1 MSGGLII
8 IINWLS
14 DTKSCQ
20 SVRRWWAAQR
30 HSPETK
36 LLDWCNAISR
46 SSCTAFWFLEF
57 ILDVKQRIVIV
68 CRHQKIQTFSKFPVF
83 MFEKK
88 GPGTK
93 NMPKELHVHCWKKK
107 HQTWRFHGAK
117 TSFSGRFRLYLSK
130 YIMHGSAKIRCPF
143 RLHYDICYCNSNS
156 LWQMVDRGNKENSG
170 GGPM

>member
-1 MSGGLII
+1 MVSPTPVEIHCRDQRIVFVVSHFFSRAEGMVCHRLPHLFLSIFMVETDAPPVNIMSGGLII

-20 SVRRWWAAQR
+20 SVRRWLAAQR

-93 NMPKELHVHCWKKK
+93 NMPKELHVHCW
-107 HQTWRFHGAK
+107 
-117 TSFSGRFRLYLSK
+117 
-130 YIMHGSAKIRCPF
+130 
-143 RLHYDICYCNSNS
+143 
-156 LWQMVDRGNKENSG
+156 
-170 GGPM
+170 